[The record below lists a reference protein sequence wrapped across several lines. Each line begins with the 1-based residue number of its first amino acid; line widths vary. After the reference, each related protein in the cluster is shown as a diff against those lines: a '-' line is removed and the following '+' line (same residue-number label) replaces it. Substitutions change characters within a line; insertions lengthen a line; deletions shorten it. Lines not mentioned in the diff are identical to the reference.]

1 MCIPQQRFIN
11 LCYFLHLEPK
21 VNVLISLVVIARI
34 HGASLNPIYQG
45 WYDSVFPKHF
55 YPLISGHENILME
68 PQN

>member
-1 MCIPQQRFIN
+1 
-11 LCYFLHLEPK
+11 
-21 VNVLISLVVIARI
+21 LISLVVIARI